1 MLETTFNNKFIKE
14 GLTFDDVLL
23 IPAKSDFLPAD
34 VNIKTRLAK
43 DIYLNTP
50 IISAAMDTVTESQMA
65 IAIAREGGI
74 GVIHKNM
81 SIERQRDEVDRVK
94 RSENGVITNP
104 FFLGPDHFVYEANE
118 LMAKYKISGVPI
130 VEDGKEEGKLVG
142 IITNRDL
149 KFLRDYN
156 IKIKEVMTKEHLI
169 TAPVGTN
176 LEQAQEILC
185 KHKIEK
191 LPLVDDN
198 GILKGLITI
207 KDIEKAA
214 QYPNTARDKKGRL
227 LCAAAIGV
235 TADVLE
241 RAGALL
247 DAQVDVLVL
256 DSAHGHSFGIMDAV
270 RKVKEAY
277 PDCVLIAGNV
287 ATAEATKALIEAG
300 ADAVKVGIGPGSI
313 CTTRVVSGIGVPQIT
328 AIYDAACMAESY
340 GIPIIADG
348 GIKYSGDIVKAL
360 AAGGST
366 VMLGSLLAG
375 CEEAP
380 GEEEIYQGR
389 RFKVYR
395 GMGSLAAMNNGSKD
409 RYFQQNNKKL
419 VPEGVEGRVPYKGPI
434 ADTIYQ
440 MMGGLKS
447 GMGYTGCR
455 TIEELHKKAQ
465 FVKITGAG
473 LKESHPHDIYI
484 TKEAPN
490 YSAQL

>member
-227 LCAAAIGV
+227 
-235 TADVLE
+235 D
-241 RAGALL
+241 
-247 DAQVDVLVL
+247 
-256 DSAHGHSFGIMDAV
+256 
-270 RKVKEAY
+270 RK
-277 PDCVLIAGNV
+277 
-287 ATAEATKALIEAG
+287 
-300 ADAVKVGIGPGSI
+300 S
-313 CTTRVVSGIGVPQIT
+313 VV
-328 AIYDAACMAESY
+328 
-340 GIPIIADG
+340 
-348 GIKYSGDIVKAL
+348 
-360 AAGGST
+360 
-366 VMLGSLLAG
+366 
-375 CEEAP
+375 
-380 GEEEIYQGR
+380 
-389 RFKVYR
+389 
-395 GMGSLAAMNNGSKD
+395 
-409 RYFQQNNKKL
+409 
-419 VPEGVEGRVPYKGPI
+419 
-434 ADTIYQ
+434 
-440 MMGGLKS
+440 
-447 GMGYTGCR
+447 
-455 TIEELHKKAQ
+455 
-465 FVKITGAG
+465 
-473 LKESHPHDIYI
+473 
-484 TKEAPN
+484 
-490 YSAQL
+490 

>member
-1 MLETTFNNKFIKE
+1 MLETNFNNKFVKE

-23 IPAKSDFLPAD
+23 IPAKSDVLPAD
-34 VNIKTRLAK
+34 VSVKTRLAK

-50 IISAAMDTVTESQMA
+50 IISAAMDTVTESRMA

-81 SIERQRDEVDRVK
+81 SIEQQCDEVDRVK
-94 RSENGVITNP
+94 RSENGVITDP
-104 FFLGPDHFVYEANE
+104 FSLGPDHFVYDAND

-130 VEDGKEEGKLVG
+130 VENNKLVG

-149 KFLRDYN
+149 KFLDDYN
-156 IKIKEVMTKEHLI
+156 VKIREVMTKEHLV
-169 TAPVGTN
+169 TAPVGTT
-176 LEQAQEILC
+176 LKEAQEILR

-191 LPLVDDN
+191 LPLIDKDGN
-198 GILKGLITI
+198 LRGLITI
-207 KDIEKAA
+207 KDIEKAT
-214 QYPNTARDKKGRL
+214 QYPNTARDKQGRL

-247 DAQVDVLVL
+247 KAQADVLVL
-256 DSAHGHSFGIMDAV
+256 DSAHGHSFGIIDCLK
-270 RKVKEAY
+270 KVKAAY
-277 PDCVLIAGNV
+277 PEAVVIAGNV
-287 ATAEATKALIEAG
+287 ATAEATKDLIEAG

-328 AIYDAACMAESY
+328 AIYDAACMAAKY
-340 GIPIIADG
+340 DIPVIADG
-348 GIKYSGDIVKAL
+348 GIKYSGDIVKAI
-360 AAGGST
+360 AAGGAS

-380 GEEEIYQGR
+380 GETEIYQGR
-389 RFKVYR
+389 SFKVYR

-419 VPEGVEGRVPYKGPI
+419 VPEGVEGRVPYKGML

-440 MMGGLKS
+440 LMGGLKS
-447 GMGYTGCR
+447 GMGYTGCA
-455 TIEELHKKAQ
+455 TIPELHEKAQ
-465 FVKITGAG
+465 FVRITGAG